1 MCILYVQDV
10 NVFTFATRVWSQTL
24 LEGCNPIPRDSHI
37 SVIYGNSMFVYG
49 GSTGSATDDFQE
61 LRLFPGRQ
69 MWVPIRTD
77 NDTGNDAPPYHPQSG
92 GGNDVSNR
100 YLVDGFVGH
109 YSELVGVTTELTDA
123 DYGGSP
129 ARVSGGGGGG
139 GAVGVGS
146 GNLIG
151 FSRTGFSGIPPPPPP
166 PPPPRLPRSA
176 NQYAINSS
184 ELLPGSRFCHVACVY
199 EDCMYVFGGYD
210 GSTRLGDFIRFRF
223 GPQPIDCSIPPSS
236 LLNDLKDMLD
246 NKHMSDITFLVEGVE
261 IYAHKILCSRCPVLN
276 AMLNSEMIEGSSSS
290 IAIHDV
296 RHTIFLSL
304 MEYLYTDDTQV
315 TLENAMELFQVAD
328 RFGVERLKRICE
340 NLMLSSLNI
349 ENAAHILFTAD
360 LYDAKGLR
368 ERCIAFIVAYFNAV
382 SKTQAFEE
390 VGRANI
396 NLGISIQMLYFII
409 YVNVNKY
416 LNHHMFSDIILVFE
430 VLKRR

>member
-1 MCILYVQDV
+1 
-10 NVFTFATRVWSQTL
+10 
-24 LEGCNPIPRDSHI
+24 
-37 SVIYGNSMFVYG
+37 MFVYG

-77 NDTGNDAPPYHPQSG
+77 NDTGNA
-92 GGNDVSNR
+92 
-100 YLVDGFVGH
+100 GH
-109 YSELVGVTTELTDA
+109 NSEPVEVTTELTDA
-123 DYGGSP
+123 EFGGSP
-129 ARVSGGGGGG
+129 ARASGGG

-166 PPPPRLPRSA
+166 PPSPRLSRSA
-176 NQYAINSS
+176 NQYVTNSS
-184 ELLPGSRFCHVACVY
+184 EFLPGSRFCHVACVY

-223 GPQPIDCSIPPSS
+223 GPQPIDCSIPASS
-236 LLNDLKDMLD
+236 LLDDLKDMLG
-246 NKHMSDITFLVEGVE
+246 NKNMSDITFLVEGVE
-261 IYAHKILCSRCPVLN
+261 IYAHKILCSRCPVLK
-276 AMLNSEMIEGSSSS
+276 AMLNSEMVEGRSSS
-290 IAIHDV
+290 IVIHDV
-296 RHTIFLSL
+296 RYTIFLSL
-304 MEYLYTDDTQV
+304 MEYLYTDDTQI
-315 TLENAMELFQVAD
+315 TLENAMELFQIAD

-396 NLGISIQMLYFII
+396 NLSIFENILLYYKRKLLFILSLI
-409 YVNVNKY
+409 FLYNY
-416 LNHHMFSDIILVFE
+416 SFRSLETAIITPCCLNIFFFV
-430 VLKRR
+430 